1 MNQATTKKEV
11 TTGDI
16 VYFKRKRYVVT
27 SFFGQRRKLHNGEM
41 QEVDY
46 VGLQS
51 ACERRLNISVP
62 TYALEN

>member
-1 MNQATTKKEV
+1 MQTPKKEV

-16 VYFKRKRYVVT
+16 VYLKGKRYVVT

-51 ACERRLNISVP
+51 ACERRYNVSVP

>member
-1 MNQATTKKEV
+1 
-11 TTGDI
+11 
-16 VYFKRKRYVVT
+16 VYLKGKRYVVT
-27 SFFGQRRKLHNGEM
+27 SFFGQRRKLHDDGEM

-51 ACERRLNISVP
+51 ACERRYNVSVP

>member
-1 MNQATTKKEV
+1 MQTQKKEV

-16 VYFKRKRYVVT
+16 VYFKRKRYVVV

-62 TYALEN
+62 AYALEN